1 MDNRFMEA
9 FINPVKSRLLLDIQ
23 GRRQATAGQLAEANP
38 AIPQATLYRYL
49 KRMLEDDVI
58 KVVGENKIRGESE
71 KIYSIN
77 IDLAAG
83 TKKLLEDNC
92 GEAYFEMFTQY
103 MMQMMNEFREY
114 AMKPD
119 IDILHDGSGFS
130 AGPFYATAKEL
141 EDAMTEI
148 GRIAEKLRQNQP
160 GDNRKLRTMGV
171 IITPPKEYQAECSLQ
186 EGAYYESGY
195 FND

>member
-23 GRRQATAGQLAEANP
+23 GRGQATARQLAEANP
-38 AIPQATLYRYL
+38 SIPQATLYRYL

-58 KVVGENKIRGESE
+58 KVVGENKIRSVSE

-103 MMQMMNEFREY
+103 MMLMLNEFREY
-114 AMKPD
+114 AVKPD

-130 AGPFYATAKEL
+130 AGPFYATVKEL

-171 IITPPKEYQAECSLQ
+171 IITPPKEY
-186 EGAYYESGY
+186 
-195 FND
+195 